1 MDNLNTWP
9 NIINLFVA
17 LGTCA
22 AVLVALFTK
31 KQSTFES
38 TFSLL
43 LAQHSQALKDLKS
56 SPNYQQLTQTTL
68 DGLMSLKHQNEVMHK
83 HDDFYG
89 SYFRILYHIVKYID
103 ENGGIT
109 CFSHKK
115 KKLYTS
121 LVRAHLDNEL
131 TFLLAINCAHGSK
144 NNQYGRYKELIE
156 KYALL
161 EHLILDNLI
170 LMKYTPP
177 NTDEAKASLRVARI
191 MTQND
196 IKTIFNDIVK
206 TYQKKAFG
214 KNPDVD
220 KFTDSFTP
228 KLDNQ

>member
-1 MDNLNTWP
+1 MDNLYTWP

-38 TFSLL
+38 TFYLL
-43 LAQHSQALKDLKS
+43 LTQHSQALKDLKLS
-56 SPNYQQLTQTTL
+56 SDYQQITEKIL
-68 DGLMSLKHQNEVMHK
+68 DGLMPLERQNKVMHA

-109 CFSHKK
+109 CCSHKK

-144 NNQYGRYKELIE
+144 YNQYGRYKELIE
-156 KYALL
+156 KYSLL
-161 EHLILDNLI
+161 EHLILNNKI
-170 LMKYTPP
+170 LLKYTPP
-177 NTDEAKASLRVARI
+177 NTSEVNAYSRVTKIR
-191 MTQND
+191 MTKGL
-196 IKTIFNDIVK
+196 KTIFNDIVS
-206 TYQKKAFG
+206 TYEKEAFG
-214 KNPDVD
+214 TNPDVD
-220 KFTDSFTP
+220 KFTNKTDA
-228 KLDNQ
+228 

>member
-1 MDNLNTWP
+1 MDNLYTWP

-22 AVLVALFTK
+22 AVLVALFSK

-38 TFSLL
+38 TFYLL
-43 LAQHSQALKDLKS
+43 LTQHSQALKDLKS
-56 SPNYQQLTQTTL
+56 SSDYQQVTKKIL
-68 DGLMSLKHQNEVMHK
+68 DGLMPLEHQNKLMHE

-109 CFSHKK
+109 CCSYKK

-156 KYALL
+156 KYSLL
-161 EHLILDNLI
+161 EHLILNNEI
-170 LMKYTPP
+170 LLKYTPP
-177 NTDEAKASLRVARI
+177 NTSEANAYSRVTTI
-191 MTQND
+191 LVTED
-196 IKTIFNDIVK
+196 LKTIFNDIVS
-206 TYQKKAFG
+206 TYKKEAFG
-214 KNPDVD
+214 TNPDVD
-220 KFTDSFTP
+220 KFINKTDA
-228 KLDNQ
+228 